1 MGKVTSQNIL
11 DGIVVRFDDI
21 VLFEAITPEQKERG
35 QREIN
40 KKALDPFFKIR
51 EYLQEKFKNPKTKK
65 DFYKKKEEYSRYN
78 FVIRCLQE
86 AKKGSEIVNKKGRL
100 DAEKYVESLGFKLTD
115 VPASISK
122 ESKITVDKFGLPFL
136 YISQEH
142 ETEANGISLTKDAEN
157 LKKNMKKF
165 IILHE
170 YGHLYNFLKDYIET
184 GEAEIVDT
192 LSASRK
198 DRIDSEGKANAY
210 ALENM
215 YRKDRRE
222 LIKNSDLNNERI
234 KKAKESLKKEDGVY
248 NIKDDYLIGLDK
260 FSKKKYFDY

>member
-1 MGKVTSQNIL
+1 MGKITSQNIL

-65 DFYKKKEEYSRYN
+65 DFYKRNEEYSRYN

-86 AKKGSEIVNKKGRL
+86 AKKGSETVNKKGRL

-115 VPASISK
+115 IPASISK
-122 ESKITVDKFGLPFL
+122 ESKITADKFGLPFL

-142 ETEANGISLTKDAEN
+142 ETEANGISLTKDTEN

-165 IILHE
+165 IILHK
-170 YGHLYNFLKDYIET
+170 YGHLYNFLKDFIET
-184 GEAEIVDT
+184 GKAEIVDT

-198 DRIDSEGKANAY
+198 DRIDLEGKANAY

>member
-1 MGKVTSQNIL
+1 MGKITSQNIL

-51 EYLQEKFKNPKTKK
+51 EYLQEKFKNPKTKE

-86 AKKGSEIVNKKGRL
+86 AKKGSETVNKKGRL

-184 GEAEIVDT
+184 GTVD
-192 LSASRK
+192 
-198 DRIDSEGKANAY
+198 Y
-210 ALENM
+210 
-215 YRKDRRE
+215 
-222 LIKNSDLNNERI
+222 
-234 KKAKESLKKEDGVY
+234 
-248 NIKDDYLIGLDK
+248 
-260 FSKKKYFDY
+260 

>member
-1 MGKVTSQNIL
+1 MARVTSQNIL

-40 KKALDPFFKIR
+40 EKALDPFFKIR

-65 DFYKKKEEYSRYN
+65 DFYIREVEYSRYN
-78 FVIRCLQE
+78 FAIRCLQE
-86 AKKGSEIVNKKGRL
+86 AKKGSEMANKKGRL

-115 VPASISK
+115 ISK
-122 ESKITVDKFGLPFL
+122 ESKITADKLGLPFL

-142 ETEANGISLTKDAEN
+142 ETEANGISLTKDTES

-170 YGHLYNFLKDYIET
+170 YGHLYNFLKDFIEAGT
-184 GEAEIVDT
+184 
-192 LSASRK
+192 
-198 DRIDSEGKANAY
+198 IDY
-210 ALENM
+210 
-215 YRKDRRE
+215 
-222 LIKNSDLNNERI
+222 
-234 KKAKESLKKEDGVY
+234 
-248 NIKDDYLIGLDK
+248 
-260 FSKKKYFDY
+260 

>member
-1 MGKVTSQNIL
+1 MARVTSQNIL

-40 KKALDPFFKIR
+40 EKALDPFFKIR

-65 DFYKKKEEYSRYN
+65 DFYNREVEYSRYN

-86 AKKGSEIVNKKGRL
+86 AKKGSETVNKKGRL

-115 VPASISK
+115 ISK
-122 ESKITVDKFGLPFL
+122 ESKITADKFGLPFL

-142 ETEANGISLTKDAEN
+142 ETEANGISLIKDVES

-170 YGHLYNFLKDYIET
+170 YGHLYNFLKDFIEAGT
-184 GEAEIVDT
+184 
-192 LSASRK
+192 
-198 DRIDSEGKANAY
+198 IDY
-210 ALENM
+210 
-215 YRKDRRE
+215 
-222 LIKNSDLNNERI
+222 
-234 KKAKESLKKEDGVY
+234 
-248 NIKDDYLIGLDK
+248 
-260 FSKKKYFDY
+260 